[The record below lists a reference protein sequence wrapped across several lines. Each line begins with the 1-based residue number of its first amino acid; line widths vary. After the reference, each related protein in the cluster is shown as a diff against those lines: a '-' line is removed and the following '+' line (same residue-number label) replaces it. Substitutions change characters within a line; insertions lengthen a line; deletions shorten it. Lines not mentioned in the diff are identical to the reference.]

1 MPRNHNAEPY
11 IVTRDL
17 TKRYGSRAAV
27 EGISLTIGRGE
38 VYGFLGPNGAGKTT
52 TLRMLLGLIKPT
64 RGEATVLGAA
74 PGDPVGLAR
83 IGALVES
90 PAFYPY
96 LSGRQNLRTL
106 ARYSGVEDGRV
117 TDVLATV
124 DLADRADDKFS
135 TYSLGMKQRLGVAG
149 ALLKDP
155 ALLILDEPTNGLDP
169 RGMADMRALIR
180 RLGQGERTILLSSH
194 LLGEIEQICD
204 RACVIQEGRLIA
216 EDSVEALRG
225 PGALLVRATP
235 LDQAERVASG
245 LPGVTS
251 VRVDDGALRLS
262 VAPER
267 AAAINAALVGA
278 GVAVSELRPIQDSL
292 EAVFLHLTEE
302 PHPAGQPPEPP
313 APPALTAPQEARR

>member
-1 MPRNHNAEPY
+1 MPRNRSTEPY

-27 EGISLTIGRGE
+27 EGVSLTVGRGE

-52 TLRMLLGLIKPT
+52 TLRMLLGLIAPT
-64 RGEATVLGAA
+64 SGEATVLGAA
-74 PGDPVGLAR
+74 PGDPAGLAR

-96 LSGRQNLRTL
+96 LSGRQNLRVL
-106 ARYSGVEDGRV
+106 ARYSGVGDERV
-117 TDVLATV
+117 AAVLTTV

-169 RGMADMRALIR
+169 RGMADMRDLIR
-180 RLGQGERTILLSSH
+180 RLGQGDRTILLSSH

-216 EDSVEALRG
+216 EDSVAALRG

-235 LDQAERVASG
+235 LDKAERLASG
-245 LPGVTS
+245 LPGVTA
-251 VRVDDGALRLS
+251 VRVADGALRLT

-278 GVAVSELRPIQDSL
+278 GVAVSELRPVQESL

-302 PHPAGQPPEPP
+302 PQAAGQPP
-313 APPALTAPQEARR
+313 APPRAVAPQEARR

>member
-1 MPRNHNAEPY
+1 MPKQQAEPY

-17 TKRYGSRAAV
+17 TKRYGNRAAV

-52 TLRMLLGLIKPT
+52 TLRMLLGLIRPT
-64 RGEATVLGAA
+64 SGEATVLGAA
-74 PGDPVGLAR
+74 PGDPAGLAR
-83 IGALVES
+83 VGALVES

-96 LSGRQNLRTL
+96 LSGRHNLRVL
-106 ARYSGVEDGRV
+106 ARYTGVPDGRV
-117 TDVLATV
+117 AAVLATV

-169 RGMADMRALIR
+169 RGMADMRDLIR
-180 RLGQGERTILLSSH
+180 RLGQGDRTILLSSH

-225 PGALLVRATP
+225 PGALLVRAAP
-235 LDQAERVASG
+235 LDHAARLARD
-245 LPGVTS
+245 LPGVGGVT
-251 VRVDDGALRLS
+251 VADGALRLA

-278 GVAVSELRPIQDSL
+278 GVAVSEIRPIQDSL
-292 EAVFLHLTEE
+292 EAVFLHLTEDADG
-302 PHPAGQPPEPP
+302 AGAGPG
-313 APPALTAPQEARR
+313 QEGGR

>member
-1 MPRNHNAEPY
+1 MAEPS

-17 TKRYGSRAAV
+17 TKRYGGRAAV
-27 EGISLTIGRGE
+27 EGITLTVGRGE

-52 TLRMLLGLIKPT
+52 TLRMLLGLIRPT
-64 RGEATVLGAA
+64 SGEATVLGAP
-74 PGDPVGLAR
+74 PGDPAGLAR

-96 LSGRQNLRTL
+96 LSGRQNLRVL
-106 ARYSGVEDGRV
+106 ARYAGVPDARV
-117 TDVLATV
+117 AAVLETV
-124 DLADRADDKFS
+124 DLADRAADKFS

-169 RGMADMRALIR
+169 RGMADMRDMIR
-180 RLGQGERTILLSSH
+180 RLGRGERTILLSSN

-204 RACVIQEGRLIA
+204 RACVIREGRLIA

-225 PGALLVRATP
+225 PGVLLIRADP
-235 LDQAERVASG
+235 LDAAARLVGEQ
-245 LPGVTS
+245 PGVGNVT
-251 VRVDDGALRLS
+251 VADGALRLA

-278 GVAVSELRPIQDSL
+278 GIAVSEIRPVQESL

-302 PHPAGQPPEPP
+302 GES
-313 APPALTAPQEARR
+313 